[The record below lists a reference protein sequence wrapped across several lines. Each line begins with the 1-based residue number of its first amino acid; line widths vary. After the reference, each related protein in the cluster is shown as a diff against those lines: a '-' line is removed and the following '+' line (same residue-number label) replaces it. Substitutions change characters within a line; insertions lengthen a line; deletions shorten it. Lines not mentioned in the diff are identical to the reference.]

1 MTGQAQ
7 ANIQCNAGSQ
17 TTAPCASNGGV
28 CPYTQQ
34 QIQFGVNG
42 QIPGL
47 ALGQTLGPGGLGV
60 GASVNGSV
68 PFPGAMTTPLA
79 RPPARPVDTSTRPQP
94 SGTGVSVPGNLNHRQ
109 PYEQS
114 TLAWKTWMG
123 RGVTGIISILIFVA
137 LTYFLGMGVFAEKI
151 DSSTDLR
158 IDPRTGLPIVDG
170 VALDEERQI
179 VYLGPHATIT
189 QRMYAADLQAH
200 EGWTLIN
207 VTGSGVNAED
217 EDSSSGGG
225 SGGSNGSGGSPVAGG
240 GPAVVRVNGPCP
252 VCPLTADELQQALRT
267 FDTIY
272 RENEYHTAFGLM
284 SNHRSQ
290 FRELRDS
297 LVRALALAE
306 GKEAADQDGE

>member
-34 QIQFGVNG
+34 QIQFGVSG

-47 ALGQTLGPGGLGV
+47 APGQTSGPGGLGV

-94 SGTGVSVPGNLNHRQ
+94 SGTGVSVSGNLNHRQ
-109 PYEQS
+109 PYGQS

-123 RGVTGIISILIFVA
+123 RGVIGIISILIFVA

-158 IDPRTGLPIVDG
+158 LDPRTGLPIVDG

-207 VTGSGVNAED
+207 VTGSGVNAER
-217 EDSSSGGG
+217 EDTAEDGDGSSGG
-225 SGGSNGSGGSPVAGG
+225 SGPVG

-252 VCPLTADELQQALRT
+252 ICPLTAEELREALRT

-290 FRELRDS
+290 FRQLRDS